1 MYEQSRLYFAGEFV
15 SFEDVEV
22 YDYIYRLSLAGVFFL
37 VILRLLEPLSFNYH
51 LYILQNALNR
61 SRGELFSYILI
72 LTTAIFAFA
81 SYLYLTV
88 GKLVED
94 FKDMIT
100 AMKTLLQMLL
110 SMISFRFNVQMSS
123 LQAQIVVSVFAF
135 AVSMIGINI
144 FIGILTWNFYYM
156 KVYGDCDEKDT
167 DLNNSDNKQ
176 KEKKQILDKQGD
188 DKQEYGE
195 HSLETIIHGKQCD
208 GEKITNKL
216 GDNNTMEQKQN
227 PSNENQNEC
236 KNPQSV
242 PKRFNYELNA
252 HFWFRVNGIIQRVI
266 PSRKKILNIANFD
279 LNSKLLG

>member
-1 MYEQSRLYFAGEFV
+1 
-15 SFEDVEV
+15 
-22 YDYIYRLSLAGVFFL
+22 
-37 VILRLLEPLSFNYH
+37 
-51 LYILQNALNR
+51 
-61 SRGELFSYILI
+61 
-72 LTTAIFAFA
+72 
-81 SYLYLTV
+81 
-88 GKLVED
+88 
-94 FKDMIT
+94 
-100 AMKTLLQMLL
+100 
-110 SMISFRFNVQMSS
+110 
-123 LQAQIVVSVFAF
+123 
-135 AVSMIGINI
+135 
-144 FIGILTWNFYYM
+144 M

-167 DLNNSDNKQ
+167 DLNNSDNKE

-188 DKQEYGE
+188 DQQEYGK

>member
-1 MYEQSRLYFAGEFV
+1 MILAFFSGEFV

-51 LYILQNALNR
+51 LYILQNTLNR
-61 SRGELFSYILI
+61 SRGELFSYVFV
-72 LTTAIFAFA
+72 LTIAIFAFA

-88 GKLVED
+88 GKIVED

-110 SMISFRFNVQMSS
+110 AMISFRFNVQMSS

-135 AVSMIGINI
+135 TISIIGINI

-156 KVYGDCDEKDT
+156 KVYGDCDEMDT
-167 DLNNSDNKQ
+167 DLNNSDNKDNKQ
-176 KEKKQILDKQGD
+176 KEKKQVLDKQID
-188 DKQEYGE
+188 IKQEYE
-195 HSLETIIHGKQCD
+195 KHNLEAIIHGKQCD
-208 GEKITNKL
+208 GAKVTNRL
-216 GDNNTMEQKQN
+216 NDNNTMDEKQSQ
-227 PSNENQNEC
+227 SNENHNQGE
-236 KNPQSV
+236 NPQSV

-266 PSRKKILNIANFD
+266 PSRKKLFNIENF
-279 LNSKLLG
+279 NSN